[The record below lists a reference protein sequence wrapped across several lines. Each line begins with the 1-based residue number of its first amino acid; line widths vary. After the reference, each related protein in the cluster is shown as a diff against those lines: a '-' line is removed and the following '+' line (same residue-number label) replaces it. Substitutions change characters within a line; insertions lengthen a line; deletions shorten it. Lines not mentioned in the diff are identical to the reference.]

1 MATSTPKDVIL
12 LCLIVTLNV
21 NCKSAHGGRFSN
33 TEEINFLL
41 LLPFEIE
48 GSSEQP
54 WFSEGSMLQPAAE
67 LAVEQIN
74 QRDDILAD
82 YSVNLTV
89 ANSACNLKL
98 HTIVNFVKT
107 FFYSG
112 LKFPGIV
119 GPLCSDAVKLI
130 SPITR
135 QEDVSVLNFHIGSS
149 EQFTDRNRFRYAFS
163 TVSSTNPFME
173 LVVYLMRD
181 NKWDSVAVLYD
192 QHTTVFLNAYN
203 LLVKELPRVYPQGKI
218 SFSVSVSDDS
228 LLLSPILHQHLRVV
242 IVLCP
247 PSLARKIMCLI
258 QRQFHQL
265 TFPAF
270 QFVIIG
276 VLYPYFQSH
285 VSFTFNHNDYECSAK
300 EITQVMEGFLLTDLE
315 LHVANSTELDSG
327 VTYTEYLHEYKE
339 AVNGSTTD
347 YANALYDG
355 VWSLALA
362 LNNSIPR
369 LNEIGLDLV
378 DYTYGHREATDIIR
392 DEVLKLSFQGASGHI
407 SFRRDNGFT
416 SGSIPLY
423 QIVDNYSIL
432 VGYYDEDKDELDLS
446 KDANFI
452 KSSFQS
458 MELVVNPTL
467 ASFFLLSFLL
477 VLAIIISTHVAT
489 LAFHNFP
496 DIRASSYRLG
506 QLAFIGCYLI
516 VFCFLCFTIE
526 KVAPSTSVDTT
537 SLCVIQAWC
546 LPLGL
551 TLILGTVTAKTWRL
565 YCIFVHLKSPGKFL
579 DDKVL
584 VTGVLLLAS
593 VDIFLCS
600 VWTAEFK
607 FTTLHHETVTHQP
620 TIEVRVECHSDYY
633 HAWFGALSLYQGFIM
648 VSALVLALLTKNI
661 RHKSFKT
668 NSVAFLVYFLTITLS
683 LGFPLYLILSTTRVS
698 GVDVE
703 YVVLSLTYL
712 AVVCLCFVFLF
723 FPPILSLLRVKTFHN
738 IKYLRKYSTNVNRKS
753 SQPSSFLFHSKKIN
767 K

>member
-1 MATSTPKDVIL
+1 MGEGRLTKFLFLLPILMDLSNGLNNKIGDKDTGIREL
-12 LCLIVTLNV
+12 
-21 NCKSAHGGRFSN
+21 
-33 TEEINFLL
+33 NFLL
-41 LLPFEIE
+41 LLSFEIE

-54 WFSEGSMLQPAAE
+54 WFSEGPILQPAAE

-163 TVSSTNPFME
+163 TVSSTNPIMK
-173 LVVYLMRD
+173 LVVYLMKD

-192 QHTTVFLNAYN
+192 QHTTVFLNAYD

-228 LLLSPILHQHLRVV
+228 LFLSPILHQHLRVV

-270 QFVIIG
+270 QFIILG
-276 VLYPYFQSH
+276 VDYPFFQSH

-378 DYTYGHREATDIIR
+378 NYTYGHREATDIIR

-489 LAFHNFP
+489 LVHRRFP
-496 DIRASSYRLG
+496 AIRASSYRLG

-565 YCIFVHLKSPGKFL
+565 YRIFVHLNKPGKFL
-579 DDKVL
+579 RDWLLIV
-584 VTGVLLLAS
+584 VVILLAT
-593 VDIFLCS
+593 VDIILCS
-600 VWTAEFK
+600 VWTAK
-607 FTTLHHETVTHQP
+607 FRFYTLDHEVIAENIMIQ
-620 TIEVRVECHSDYY
+620 VRVECHSDYY
-633 HAWFGALSLYQGFIM
+633 HAWFGALSLYQGLIM
-648 VSALVLALLTKNI
+648 VSALVFAFLTKNI

-668 NSVAFLVYFLTITLS
+668 KSVILLVYFLTITLS
-683 LGFPLYLILSTTRVS
+683 LGFPLYLILSTARVS

-723 FPPILSLLRVKTFHN
+723 FPPILSLLRVKAFHK
-738 IKYLRKYSTNVNRKS
+738 IPGLKRYSKKVKTKPY
-753 SQPSSFLFHSKKIN
+753 QPSSITVMSKT
-767 K
+767 